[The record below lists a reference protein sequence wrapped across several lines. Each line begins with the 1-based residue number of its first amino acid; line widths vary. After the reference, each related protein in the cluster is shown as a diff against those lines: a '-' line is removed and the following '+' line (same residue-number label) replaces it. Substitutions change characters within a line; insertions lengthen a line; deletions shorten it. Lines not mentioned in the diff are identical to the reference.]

1 MHPSC
6 ASRFLPVTSSC
17 LAFYLG
23 QTGIRLNALIK
34 LLTWFGRP
42 GGHRVSADELDLFCL
57 CLPPPRSSEGGIDQG
72 CATTRDRSGAPR
84 LLVPLSHAPSPT
96 PSAPDRDSNPYF
108 TFDDVSDDERLS
120 HRRSGLFAADL
131 TTSRADLVSHTPFL
145 SARKEN
151 RTRGRVVQGCNRLQA
166 LASWLTMDISGR
178 RNIGALPTF
187 TTRLRGVG
195 RIEKTRRDFVV
206 PPRFGS
212 KGIGLQARIF
222 SCVHVLASRLLL
234 IEGGKR
240 KGSGANY
247 RGR

>member
-1 MHPSC
+1 MSPRMSWIFFASASLPLGRAREGSIKGAPPRGIDPGPHDSSSLCPMPPPPPLGSR
-6 ASRFLPVTSSC
+6 SRFQSLFHVRRRVRRRAAISPPV
-17 LAFYLG
+17 
-23 QTGIRLNALIK
+23 
-34 LLTWFGRP
+34 
-42 GGHRVSADELDLFCL
+42 RVVRRGFNNE
-57 CLPPPRSSEGGIDQG
+57 PRG
-72 CATTRDRSGAPR
+72 P
-84 LLVPLSHAPSPT
+84 
-96 PSAPDRDSNPYF
+96 
-108 TFDDVSDDERLS
+108 
-120 HRRSGLFAADL
+120 
-131 TTSRADLVSHTPFL
+131 DLVSHTPFL
-145 SARKEN
+145 SAEKEN

-166 LASWLTMDISGR
+166 LASWILTMDISGR

>member
-1 MHPSC
+1 MRHHEGLIRGPTTPRPFVPCPLPHPLGSR
-6 ASRFLPVTSSC
+6 SRFQSLFHVRRRVRRRAAISPPV
-17 LAFYLG
+17 
-23 QTGIRLNALIK
+23 
-34 LLTWFGRP
+34 
-42 GGHRVSADELDLFCL
+42 RVVRRGFNNE
-57 CLPPPRSSEGGIDQG
+57 PRG
-72 CATTRDRSGAPR
+72 P
-84 LLVPLSHAPSPT
+84 
-96 PSAPDRDSNPYF
+96 
-108 TFDDVSDDERLS
+108 
-120 HRRSGLFAADL
+120 
-131 TTSRADLVSHTPFL
+131 DLVSHTPFL
-145 SARKEN
+145 SAGKEN
-151 RTRGRVVQGCNRLQA
+151 PTRGRVVQGCNRLQA

-212 KGIGLQARIF
+212 KGVGLQARIF